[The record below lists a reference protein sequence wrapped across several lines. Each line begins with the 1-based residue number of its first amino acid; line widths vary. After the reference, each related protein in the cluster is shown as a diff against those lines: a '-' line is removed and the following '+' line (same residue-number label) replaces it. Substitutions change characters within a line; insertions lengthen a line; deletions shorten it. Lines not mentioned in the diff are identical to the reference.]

1 MINENLLKNIELN
14 FDSFSGQ
21 IKDVFKILKKIDNDK
36 NNKVTYELFEIED
49 VKKLKEELKKK
60 YKNIT
65 GVYVFLDEKDIPKYV
80 GESTNL
86 SQRLSYQ
93 LTGNNNNSTLVKNI
107 IANREDLDY
116 EFKEEIKKF
125 VEEFEIKE
133 LILKNFSKLIIIN
146 CDSSENKINFSK
158 ALERILIYFFSPTFN
173 KK

>member
-1 MINENLLKNIELN
+1 M
-14 FDSFSGQ
+14 
-21 IKDVFKILKKIDNDK
+21 
-36 NNKVTYELFEIED
+36 
-49 VKKLKEELKKK
+49 
-60 YKNIT
+60 
-65 GVYVFLDEKDIPKYV
+65 
-80 GESTNL
+80 
-86 SQRLSYQ
+86 
-93 LTGNNNNSTLVKNI
+93 TGNNNNSTLVKNI

-158 ALERILIYFFSPTFN
+158 ALEGILIYFFSPAFN